1 MVRGTTYEHL
11 LLKVKGEQTF
21 TRSLKF
27 SSSSTV
33 RFMVLGDNVEPKRR
47 VERGRG

>member
-1 MVRGTTYEHL
+1 MVRGTTKEYL
-11 LLKVKGEQTF
+11 LLRVRREQTV
-21 TRSLKF
+21 TRSLEF
-27 SSSSTV
+27 SSSSTL